1 MWKMER
7 NTNNILDIHT
17 HKAEPVSAGKAIINR
32 KLATDALCEGYFY
45 SAGIHPWDLT
55 EFDTERRLECL
66 REQLAEKQ
74 LVAVGE
80 AGLDKLAAAPMQLQV
95 AVFKE
100 QVELSEKYELP
111 LIIHCVKAM
120 DELLALRKER
130 APKQPWIWHGFRGKP
145 EQAKQLL
152 QKGFYLSFGMHYS
165 SEAMNVVPDSRLFL
179 ETDDSPVDIED
190 VLRDAVSSE
199 APLLQRYVIRRVLEQ
214 LAGKR
219 KDLTR
224 EHLESV
230 RELFEK
236 QVGKSVCLPYG
247 ITAVRGYET
256 LRLEKQGV
264 HLKEE
269 RKRKSGEE
277 VPIPVPAGWKE
288 EKSLAF
294 AENPVTIVKKTS
306 VFPERIE
313 EKKYT
318 KCFDCDKIKD
328 GLVLR
333 TRRSGDYLRVTAKGG
348 KKKLKDYM
356 IDAKIPKEE
365 RDSILLLAD
374 GPEIWWV
381 VGYRRGESG
390 RVGEDTK
397 AVLQIQIGVG
407 KEENR

>member
-152 QKGFYLSFGMHYS
+152 QKGFF
-165 SEAMNVVPDSRLFL
+165 SRLFL

-190 VLRDAVSSE
+190 VLRDA
-199 APLLQRYVIRRVLEQ
+199 A
-214 LAGKR
+214 K
-219 KDLTR
+219 
-224 EHLESV
+224 
-230 RELFEK
+230 
-236 QVGKSVCLPYG
+236 
-247 ITAVRGYET
+247 VRGVEVET
-256 LRLEKQGV
+256 LQAIV
-264 HLKEE
+264 
-269 RKRKSGEE
+269 RK
-277 VPIPVPAGWKE
+277 
-288 EKSLAF
+288 
-294 AENPVTIVKKTS
+294 N
-306 VFPERIE
+306 
-313 EKKYT
+313 
-318 KCFDCDKIKD
+318 
-328 GLVLR
+328 
-333 TRRSGDYLRVTAKGG
+333 
-348 KKKLKDYM
+348 
-356 IDAKIPKEE
+356 
-365 RDSILLLAD
+365 
-374 GPEIWWV
+374 
-381 VGYRRGESG
+381 
-390 RVGEDTK
+390 
-397 AVLQIQIGVG
+397 IQDIFF
-407 KEENR
+407 RA

>member
-55 EFDTERRLECL
+55 EFDT
-66 REQLAEKQ
+66 
-74 LVAVGE
+74 VAVGE

-120 DELLALRKER
+120 DELLALRKEC

-190 VLRDAVSSE
+190 VLRDA
-199 APLLQRYVIRRVLEQ
+199 A
-214 LAGKR
+214 K
-219 KDLTR
+219 
-224 EHLESV
+224 
-230 RELFEK
+230 
-236 QVGKSVCLPYG
+236 
-247 ITAVRGYET
+247 VRGVEVET
-256 LRLEKQGV
+256 LQAIV
-264 HLKEE
+264 
-269 RKRKSGEE
+269 RK
-277 VPIPVPAGWKE
+277 
-288 EKSLAF
+288 
-294 AENPVTIVKKTS
+294 N
-306 VFPERIE
+306 
-313 EKKYT
+313 
-318 KCFDCDKIKD
+318 
-328 GLVLR
+328 
-333 TRRSGDYLRVTAKGG
+333 
-348 KKKLKDYM
+348 
-356 IDAKIPKEE
+356 
-365 RDSILLLAD
+365 
-374 GPEIWWV
+374 
-381 VGYRRGESG
+381 
-390 RVGEDTK
+390 
-397 AVLQIQIGVG
+397 IQDIFF
-407 KEENR
+407 RA

>member
-1 MWKMER
+1 M
-7 NTNNILDIHT
+7 ILYLKLQNT

-190 VLRDAVSSE
+190 VLRDA
-199 APLLQRYVIRRVLEQ
+199 A
-214 LAGKR
+214 K
-219 KDLTR
+219 
-224 EHLESV
+224 
-230 RELFEK
+230 
-236 QVGKSVCLPYG
+236 
-247 ITAVRGYET
+247 VRGVEVET
-256 LRLEKQGV
+256 LQAIV
-264 HLKEE
+264 
-269 RKRKSGEE
+269 RK
-277 VPIPVPAGWKE
+277 
-288 EKSLAF
+288 
-294 AENPVTIVKKTS
+294 N
-306 VFPERIE
+306 
-313 EKKYT
+313 
-318 KCFDCDKIKD
+318 
-328 GLVLR
+328 
-333 TRRSGDYLRVTAKGG
+333 
-348 KKKLKDYM
+348 
-356 IDAKIPKEE
+356 
-365 RDSILLLAD
+365 
-374 GPEIWWV
+374 
-381 VGYRRGESG
+381 
-390 RVGEDTK
+390 
-397 AVLQIQIGVG
+397 IQDIFF
-407 KEENR
+407 RA

>member
-145 EQAKQLL
+145 EQAEQL
-152 QKGFYLSFGMHYS
+152 QDKGLYLSFGEFYS
-165 SEAMNVVPDSRLFL
+165 DEAMRAVSDDRLFL
-179 ETDDSPVDIED
+179 ETDESSRDIE
-190 VLRDAVSSE
+190 E
-199 APLLQRYVIRRVLEQ
+199 LLYRAAR
-214 LAGKR
+214 
-219 KDLTR
+219 
-224 EHLESV
+224 
-230 RELFEK
+230 
-236 QVGKSVCLPYG
+236 
-247 ITAVRGYET
+247 VRGVGVET
-256 LRLEKQGV
+256 LRE
-264 HLKEE
+264 
-269 RKRKSGEE
+269 
-277 VPIPVPAGWKE
+277 
-288 EKSLAF
+288 
-294 AENPVTIVKKTS
+294 TIRRNIQN
-306 VFPERIE
+306 VFFR
-313 EKKYT
+313 
-318 KCFDCDKIKD
+318 
-328 GLVLR
+328 
-333 TRRSGDYLRVTAKGG
+333 A
-348 KKKLKDYM
+348 
-356 IDAKIPKEE
+356 
-365 RDSILLLAD
+365 
-374 GPEIWWV
+374 
-381 VGYRRGESG
+381 
-390 RVGEDTK
+390 
-397 AVLQIQIGVG
+397 
-407 KEENR
+407 